1 MSQVQALIAIKSQR
15 IGSAEVQSV
24 NARDLH
30 ARLEVRK
37 DFSDWIKAQLTGLF
51 TQDVDFAV
59 FPLKGEHNQRPRIEY
74 ALTIECG
81 KHIAMMSR
89 TTQGREVRDYFIECE
104 RRAMAPTPTLSRM
117 DILKLAM
124 ESEERALAAEAKL
137 IEQAPKADFYDKYT
151 KAQGNKGIR
160 EVAKLLHA
168 NEREFVA
175 FLRTNNIVYRL
186 NGRLAPYAHQQQ
198 ALRMDVKAGVGTN
211 DHAFNQPVFTPKG
224 VAWIAAEWAKY
235 QAVEV

>member
-1 MSQVQALIAIKSQR
+1 MQVAQPLIAIKSQR
-15 IGSAEVQSV
+15 IGSTEVQSV

-37 DFSDWIKAQLTGLF
+37 DFSDWIKAQLTDLF

-59 FPLKGEHNQRPRIEY
+59 FPLKGEHGQRRRIEY

-89 TTQGREVRDYFIECE
+89 TTRGREVRDYFIECE
-104 RRAMAPTPTLSRM
+104 RRAVAPAPTLSRLE
-117 DILKLAM
+117 ILQLAID
-124 ESEERALAAEAKL
+124 SEQRALAAEAL
-137 IEQAPKADFYDKYT
+137 LLEQAPKADFYDKYT
-151 KAQGNKGIR
+151 KAEGNKGIR

-168 NEREFVA
+168 NEREFVT

-186 NGRLAPYAHQQQ
+186 NGRLMPYSHQQG
-198 ALRMDVKAGVGTN
+198 ALRLDVKAGVAEN
-211 DHAFNQPVFTPKG
+211 SQAFQQAVFTPKG
-224 VAWIAAEWAKY
+224 VTWIAAEWAKY
-235 QAVEV
+235 QSVEV